1 MTDMIAAA
9 SAIREA
15 VDILSKG
22 KAYERALA
30 VHHPGCGSRCASCG
44 QYSPCS
50 METWATTARDQ
61 VARTTER
68 EARAVD
74 RAVRAGIAV
83 ETTTD
88 PQTGPSDRL
97 SADTGGAA

>member
-15 VDILSKG
+15 VSILTKG
-22 KAYERALA
+22 GAYRRALDI
-30 VHHPGCGSRCASCG
+30 HHRGSGSRCASCG

-83 ETTTD
+83 DTTTD
-88 PQTGPSDRL
+88 PQADRSDRL